1 MKRRFKRTWFFDQVL
16 FSLFY
21 AIIEG
26 MITIFHSDKLTRQP
40 FFQDLI
46 NYLDQHDH
54 VILREIKKAFPN
66 VTGIDKAIESYV
78 QAGYIRRENKRY
90 GINLPLV
97 SSDQQLALDTML
109 FVNTCSAMYEN
120 ILAVVFETQL
130 TNQTNH
136 VMIKEKTNIT
146 RDDLTLANYFY
157 RLKRGEKPSAEQ
169 MDLYDLLG
177 DVNQE
182 YALKYMTTFLL
193 KFTRKD
199 LVMQKRPDIF
209 VEALVTLG
217 YLKQVEPT
225 TYQLLMTL
233 DKESLT
239 FIAP

>member
-1 MKRRFKRTWFFDQVL
+1 
-16 FSLFY
+16 
-21 AIIEG
+21 
-26 MITIFHSDKLTRQP
+26 MITIFYSDKLTRQP

-109 FVNTCSAMYEN
+109 FVDTCSAMYEN

>member
-1 MKRRFKRTWFFDQVL
+1 
-16 FSLFY
+16 
-21 AIIEG
+21 
-26 MITIFHSDKLTRQP
+26 MITVFHSDKLTRQP

-157 RLKRGEKPSAEQ
+157 RLKRGENPSAEQ